1 MCQELAGRMEVTSLR
16 LSTVIGPYIDNY
28 ATFPPKFLSSRTE
41 RPRSPCGA
49 GGPPREPTV
58 PLQPPRPSIFI
69 LREQFLMFVTDWPLM
84 FGAGLF
90 FAFIALWKQRGKFW
104 FLTGLLIS
112 ILSVLIV
119 IYLYLRWPEF
129 VLTALGISP
138 DEVSVNLL
146 VLFYLLYPLLYTF
159 GFMLGFYPLRN
170 KLSRLALRLQRS

>member
-1 MCQELAGRMEVTSLR
+1 
-16 LSTVIGPYIDNY
+16 
-28 ATFPPKFLSSRTE
+28 
-41 RPRSPCGA
+41 
-49 GGPPREPTV
+49 
-58 PLQPPRPSIFI
+58 
-69 LREQFLMFVTDWPLM
+69 MFVTDWPLM

-119 IYLYLRWPEF
+119 IYLYIRWPGF

-146 VLFYLLYPLLYTF
+146 VLFYVLYPLLYTF
-159 GFMLGFYPLRN
+159 GFMIGFYPLRDW
-170 KLSRLALRLQRS
+170 LSRLVLRLQKKLRS